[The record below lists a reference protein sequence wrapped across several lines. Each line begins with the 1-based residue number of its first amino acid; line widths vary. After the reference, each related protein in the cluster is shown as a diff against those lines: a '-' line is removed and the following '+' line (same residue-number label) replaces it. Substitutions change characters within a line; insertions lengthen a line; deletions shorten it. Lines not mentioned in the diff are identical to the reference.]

1 MAQKHEL
8 FHYIILQYMLKALDV
23 RMKRG
28 VDLADHLVGYYQGA
42 QERLG
47 N

>member
-1 MAQKHEL
+1 
-8 FHYIILQYMLKALDV
+8 MLKVLDV

-42 QERLG
+42 QGRSVVGASLVG
-47 N
+47 MVPL